1 MKIKKQDEDEM
12 SLFFAQGKRSAESED
27 RVKLAELIRQAGLRL
42 RDGGEVKVP
51 ESIEIGGIAYD
62 SRRVRPGDLFVAVR
76 GEKDDG
82 HRFIPAAAEKG
93 AAAVL
98 GEDDFTGALPVPY
111 LRVENSRAAL
121 AALAAAFWQEPS
133 RDLILIGVT
142 GTSGKTTTTYLI
154 ESILRDAGLIPGLI
168 GTVEYRFAGIR
179 RAAPRTTPESWDL
192 QGLFAE
198 MKKAG
203 ARSVVM
209 EVSSHALVL
218 DRVKGCV
225 FNGAVFTNLTPEHL
239 DFHRDLED
247 YFAAK
252 RKLFVAEPGE
262 RKFPGFFAVVNL
274 DDAFGER
281 LAADLR
287 KEGTRVLG
295 FSAQGKPGAEIRPRD
310 LAEGW
315 DGIRAAVETPAGL
328 IRIDSKLLGRF
339 NLENILGA
347 VGAGV
352 GLALSPETI
361 TRGVAEVRA
370 VPGRLERVEPPGAGL
385 LDFQVLVDYA
395 HKPDALEKVMA
406 VLSRVKSGGRLITV
420 FGCGGDR
427 DKSKRSVMGRIAAG
441 LADLLIVTSD
451 NPRSEDPLA
460 IIAAIRAGVEETG
473 RKREGQNFWIE
484 PDREKAIRLA
494 VGKARKGDLVLV
506 AGKGHETEQIIGK
519 ERLPFDDRAVAARIL
534 TERLAPCA

>member
-1 MKIKKQDEDEM
+1 MKLTE
-12 SLFFAQGKRSAESED
+12 LVRS
-27 RVKLAELIRQAGLRL
+27 AGLRFL
-42 RDGGEVKVP
+42 DRGGEKSP
-51 ESIEIGGIAYD
+51 DPIEIGGIAYD
-62 SRRVRPGDLFVAVR
+62 SRRVRPGDLFIAIR

-98 GEDDFTGALPVPY
+98 GEDAFAGALPVPY

-121 AALAAAFWQEPS
+121 ALLAAAFLQDPS
-133 RDLILIGVT
+133 RDLILVGVT

-154 ESILRDAGLIPGLI
+154 ESILRAAGLAPGLI
-168 GTVEYRFAGIR
+168 GTVEYRYAGVR

-192 QGLFAE
+192 QNLFAE
-198 MKKAG
+198 MKKSG
-203 ARSVVM
+203 AKSAVM

-218 DRVKGCV
+218 DRVRGCA

-252 RKLFVAEPGE
+252 RKLFMAEPGE

-281 LAADLR
+281 LASDLR

-295 FSAQGKPGAEIRPRD
+295 FSAQGKTGAEIRPRN

-315 DGIRAAVETPAGL
+315 DGIRAQVETPAGPVP
-328 IRIDSKLLGRF
+328 IDSKLLGHF

-352 GLALSPETI
+352 GLALSPATI
-361 TRGVAEVRA
+361 ARGIADVTAI
-370 VPGRLERVEPPGAGL
+370 PGRLERVETPGAGPR
-385 LDFQVLVDYA
+385 DFQVLVDYA
-395 HKPDALEKVMA
+395 HKPDALDKVLTA
-406 VLSRVKSGGRLITV
+406 LAGIRSGGRLITV

-427 DKSKRSVMGRIAAG
+427 DKSKRSVMGKIAAG
-441 LADLLIVTSD
+441 LSDLLIVTSD

-473 RKREGQNFWIE
+473 QKREGQNFWIE

-534 TERLAPCA
+534 AERSAACA

>member
-1 MKIKKQDEDEM
+1 MKLI
-12 SLFFAQGKRSAESED
+12 
-27 RVKLAELIRQAGLRL
+27 ELVRWAGLSLSGRVEEKIL
-42 RDGGEVKVP
+42 GA
-51 ESIEIGGIAYD
+51 IEIRGIAYD
-62 SRRVRPGDLFVAVR
+62 SRRVRPGDLFVAIR

-111 LRVENSRAAL
+111 LRVGNSRAAL
-121 AALAAAFWQEPS
+121 ALLSAAFLQNPS

-142 GTSGKTTTTYLI
+142 GTNGKTTTAYLI
-154 ESILRDAGLIPGLI
+154 ESLLRAAGLCPGLI
-168 GTVEYRFAGIR
+168 GTVEYRFAGER

-192 QGLFAE
+192 QNLFAE

-203 ARSVVM
+203 AQSVVM

-218 DRVKGCV
+218 DRVKACA

-252 RKLFVAEPGE
+252 QKLFAPEPGE
-262 RKFPGFFAVVNL
+262 KKSPGFFAVVNL

-281 LAADLR
+281 LATGLR
-287 KEGTRVLG
+287 KDGVRVLG
-295 FSAQGKPGAEIRPRD
+295 FSAQAKPGAEIRPRD
-310 LAEGW
+310 LREGW
-315 DGIRAAVETPAGL
+315 DGIRAEVETPAGL
-328 IRIDSKLLGRF
+328 VRINSRLLGRF

-352 GLALSPETI
+352 GLSLSPETI
-361 TRGVAEVRA
+361 ARGIAEVRA
-370 VPGRLERVEPPGAGL
+370 VPGRLERVEPPGAGP

-395 HKPDALEKVMA
+395 HTPDALEKVLTA
-406 VLSRVKSGGRLITV
+406 LARVKTGGRLITV

-427 DKSKRSVMGRIAAG
+427 DRSKRPVMGKKAAA

-460 IIAAIRAGVEETG
+460 IIAAIRVGVEETG
-473 RKREGQNFWIE
+473 RMREGENFWTV
-484 PDREKAIRLA
+484 PDREAAIRLA
-494 VGKARKGDLVLV
+494 IGKARKGDLVLV

-519 ERLPFDDRAVAARIL
+519 EKLPFDDRAVAARVL
-534 TERLAPCA
+534 TEKLVSCA

>member
-1 MKIKKQDEDEM
+1 
-12 SLFFAQGKRSAESED
+12 
-27 RVKLAELIRQAGLRL
+27 VKLAELIRSAGLKLSGREEEKSP
-42 RDGGEVKVP
+42 GP
-51 ESIEIGGIAYD
+51 IEIGGIAYD
-62 SRRVRPGDLFVAVR
+62 SRRVRPGDLFIAIR

-111 LRVENSRAAL
+111 FRVENSRAAL
-121 AALAAAFWQEPS
+121 ALLAAAFLQNPS

-142 GTSGKTTTTYLI
+142 GTNGKTTTSYLI
-154 ESILRDAGLIPGLI
+154 ESILRAQGLVPGLI
-168 GTVEYRFAGIR
+168 GTVEYRFAGER

-192 QGLFAE
+192 QNLFAE
-198 MKKAG
+198 MKKSG

-218 DRVKGCV
+218 DRVKACV

-252 RKLFVAEPGE
+252 RRLFTAEPGE

-274 DDAFGER
+274 DDSFGER

-295 FSAQGKPGAEIRPRD
+295 FSAQGKTGAEIRPRD

-315 DGIRAAVETPAGL
+315 DGIRAAVETPAGPV
-328 IRIDSKLLGRF
+328 RIDSKLLGRF

-361 TRGVAEVRA
+361 ARGIAEVRA
-370 VPGRLERVEPPGAGL
+370 VPGRLERVEPPGAGPG
-385 LDFQVLVDYA
+385 DFQVLVDYA
-395 HKPDALEKVMA
+395 HTPDALEKVLT
-406 VLSRVKSGGRLITV
+406 VLSRIKSGGRLITV

-427 DKSKRSVMGRIAAG
+427 DRSKRPVMGKKAAA
-441 LADLLIVTSD
+441 LTDLLIVTSD

-460 IIAAIRAGVEETG
+460 IIAAIRTGVAETG
-473 RKREGQNFWIE
+473 RMREGENFWTV
-484 PDREKAIRLA
+484 PDREAAIRLA
-494 VGKARKGDLVLV
+494 IGKARKGDLVLV

-519 ERLPFDDRAVAARIL
+519 EKLPFDDRAVAARIL
-534 TERLAPCA
+534 AERPASCA